1 MKAVIEVDGK
11 RFFKGRV
18 SCVLAGNV
26 GKVLGGVEAF
36 GGAQPDDGL
45 LDLGVVTAENAMQ

>member
-1 MKAVIEVDGK
+1 MKAIVEVDGQ

-26 GKVLGGVEAF
+26 GTIPARLR
-36 GGAQPDDGL
+36 L
-45 LDLGVVTAENAMQ
+45 